1 MPLKINH
8 FYMQAGKGEI
18 IIYQENEGQLAIEV
32 KLEDETLWLSQR
44 QMGDLFEKDA
54 NTIGAHIRSIY
65 ADEELDESAT
75 ETTFTVPQQEGKRT
89 INRNIK
95 FYNLD
100 VILSVGYRVSSKRGT
115 AFRKWA
121 NAVLKDYLVKGYSH
135 NEKLLREKQAQ
146 LESLK
151 QAVALIINVTSSQ
164 ALSGDQATGMLRVL
178 TDYTYALD
186 VLDKYDHQ
194 ALEIEATSGR
204 QLYRINYALA
214 MEAIRG
220 LRGKFGGST
229 LFGNEKD
236 SSFQGSLAA
245 IYQTFGGKDLYPSV
259 EEKAANLLYF
269 VIKNHSFSDGNK
281 RIAAFLFVWFL
292 EKNGLLYHADGS
304 RKLADNALVALTLMI
319 AESRPDEKDMMTKVV
334 VSLINAHN

>member
-1 MPLKINH
+1 
-8 FYMQAGKGEI
+8 MQAGKGEI

-54 NTIGAHIRSIY
+54 NTIGAHIRTIY
-65 ADEELDESAT
+65 AEEELDESVTAT
-75 ETTFTVPQQEGKRT
+75 KFTVSQQEGTRT

-151 QAVALIINVTSSQ
+151 QAVALIMNVTSSQ

-204 QLYRINYALA
+204 QLFQITYASA

-220 LRGKFGGST
+220 LREKFGGST

-236 SSFQGSLAA
+236 NSFQGSLAA

-319 AESRPDEKDMMTKVV
+319 AESKPDEKDMMTKVV

>member
-1 MPLKINH
+1 MEE
-8 FYMQAGKGEI
+8 ARGGI
-18 IIYQENEGQLAIEV
+18 IIYQEQDGSPRIDVTLV
-32 KLEDETLWLSQR
+32 DDTLWLSQR
-44 QMGDLFEKDA
+44 LIADLFEKDSD
-54 NTIGAHIRSIY
+54 TIGTHIKHIY
-65 ADEELDESAT
+65 AEGELGEESTTAT
-75 ETTFTVPQQEGKRT
+75 FSVDVPQGNRT
-89 INRNIK
+89 INRKVK

-121 NAVLKDYLVKGYSH
+121 NNVLKDYLIKGYAH

-146 LESLK
+146 LDSLK
-151 QAVALIINVTSSQ
+151 KAVALITNVTSSQ
-164 ALSGDQATGMLRVL
+164 ALSGDEAAGLLKIL

-194 ALEIEATSGR
+194 VLEIEATSPR
-204 QLYRINYALA
+204 QLFQVTYPSA
-214 MEAIRG
+214 MAAIHS
-220 LRGKFGGST
+220 LRDKFGGSS

-236 SSFQGSLAA
+236 QSFQGSLAA
-245 IYQTFGGKDLYPSV
+245 IYQTFGGADLYPSV

-292 EKNGLLYHADGS
+292 EKNGLLYHPDGS

-319 AESRPDEKDMMTKVV
+319 AESKPDEKEMMTKVV
-334 VSLINAHN
+334 VSLINSHN

>member
-1 MPLKINH
+1 MTD
-8 FYMQAGKGEI
+8 GKGEI
-18 IIYQENEGQLAIEV
+18 VIYDGADGSPQIEV
-32 KLEDETLWLSQR
+32 QMADDSLWLSQR
-44 QMGDLFEKDA
+44 LMADLFDKDTD
-54 NTIGAHIRSIY
+54 TISLHIKNIY
-65 ADEELDESAT
+65 TEGELEEDV
-75 ETTFTVPQQEGKRT
+75 TTTVFKVAQEEGKRK
-89 INRNIK
+89 INRNVT

-121 NAVLKDYLVKGYSH
+121 NNVLKDYLVKGYAH

-146 LESLK
+146 LDSLK
-151 QAVALIINVTSSQ
+151 QAVALITNVTGTQ
-164 ALSGDQATGMLRVL
+164 ALSGDQAEGLLRVL

-194 ALEIEATSGR
+194 ILEIEATSPK
-204 QLYRINYALA
+204 QLFKITYGSA
-214 MEAIRG
+214 MEAIHG
-220 LRGKFGGST
+220 LRDKFGGST

-236 SSFQGSLAA
+236 ESFQGSLAA
-245 IYQTFGGKDLYPSV
+245 IYQTFGGTDLYPSV

-292 EKNGLLYHADGS
+292 EKNAVLYRADGS
-304 RKLADNALVALTLMI
+304 RKIADNALVALTLMI
-319 AESRPDEKDMMTKVV
+319 AESKPDEKDMMTRVV